1 MQGLIINIPEANM
14 KLLEECNF
22 KGNSQKMGESF
33 FQSASVFVTFQTPG
47 YTSQLCPIDL
57 GGLPQI
63 SRRCFTTM

>member
-47 YTSQLCPIDL
+47 YTSQLCPVDL
-57 GGLPQI
+57 
-63 SRRCFTTM
+63 